1 MAGIIAGAVSR
12 LKRDVQRFLG
22 VSFVAQ
28 VAFELGLAWRNT
40 PLAVPQLVAL
50 FARQILGGNVSMP
63 ELARLAGSTFTP
75 EAYCTARGRLPLE
88 LLKELLR
95 RVCCI
100 GGRQVRDCAALLWK
114 GHRLWHMDGTSFSMP
129 DTPEL
134 QQRFGQSGQQK
145 KGCGFPTAHLLCLFD
160 VATGLIHDC
169 ILSPLRTHDMAHAAE
184 LHPAMRRG
192 DLLIVDRAFE
202 SFVHLALLL
211 GQGLHLLV
219 PAHQKRQ
226 VDFRRKERRRGKKG
240 RRIERQRVRRCG
252 RCDQIVRW
260 KKPVKSPGWM
270 SPEQYA
276 ALPQTIDVREI
287 KRTVTL
293 ATGRKQII
301 VLVTTLLDDEKYP
314 AEELVELLK
323 GRWQVEVNLRHLKT
337 TMKMDILRSQ
347 TAAGIERELWMF
359 LIVYNLVR
367 LIVLEASE
375 RQKVAVD
382 RISFADA
389 LYWIRHGDLS
399 FEMPELLLVPERPE
413 RVEPRVLKRRTMEY
427 PLMKKPRQALRKALM
442 GRGR

>member
-1 MAGIIAGAVSR
+1 
-12 LKRDVQRFLG
+12 
-22 VSFVAQ
+22 
-28 VAFELGLAWRNT
+28 
-40 PLAVPQLVAL
+40 
-50 FARQILGGNVSMP
+50 
-63 ELARLAGSTFTP
+63 LAGSGFTP

-95 RVCCI
+95 RVCSI
-100 GGRQVRDCAALLWK
+100 GGRQVRECAARLWK

-134 QQRFGQSGQQK
+134 QERFGQSGQQK

-169 ILSPLRTHDMAHAAE
+169 ILSPLRTHDLAHAAE

-192 DLLIVDRAFE
+192 DILIVDRAFE
-202 SFVHLALLL
+202 SFAHLAILLA
-211 GQGLHLLV
+211 QGLHLLV

-240 RRIERQRVRRCG
+240 QRIERQRMRRCG
-252 RCDQIVRW
+252 KCDQVVRW
-260 KKPVKSPGWM
+260 LKPVNKPQWM
-270 SPEQYA
+270 TPEQYA
-276 ALPQTIDVREI
+276 ALPETIEVREI

-301 VLVTTLLDDEKYP
+301 TLVTTLLDEKQYP
-314 AEELVELLK
+314 ADELVELLK

-337 TMKMDILRSQ
+337 TTKMDILRSQ
-347 TAAGIERELWMF
+347 TAAGIERDLWMF

-375 RQKVAVD
+375 RQEVAVD
-382 RISFADA
+382 RISYADA
-389 LYWIRHGDLS
+389 LYWVRHGDLS
-399 FEMPELLLVPERPE
+399 AEMPALELVPERRG
-413 RVEPRVLKRRTMEY
+413 RVEPRVIKRRTKEY
-427 PLMKKPRQALRKALM
+427 PLMKKPREVLRKALM
-442 GRGR
+442 ARRR

>member
-12 LKRDVQRFLG
+12 LKADVRRFLS
-22 VSFVAQ
+22 VSFVTQ
-28 VAFELGLAWRNT
+28 VAFELGLAWRQT
-40 PLAVPQLVAL
+40 PLAVPHLVAL
-50 FARQILGGNVSMP
+50 FARQILGGNLSMP
-63 ELARLAGSTFTP
+63 ELARLAGSAFTP

-88 LLKELLR
+88 LLKELLV
-95 RVCCI
+95 RVCTI
-100 GGRQVRDCAALLWK
+100 GSRQVQGCALLLWK

-129 DTPEL
+129 DTAEL
-134 QQRFGQSGQQK
+134 QARFGQSGQQK

-169 ILSPLRTHDMAHAAE
+169 ILSPLRTHDMAHAGE
-184 LHPAMRRG
+184 LHPALRRG

-211 GQGLHLLV
+211 GQGLHLLAPV
-219 PAHQKRQ
+219 HQKRQ

-240 RRIERQRVRRCG
+240 RRIERQRIRRCG
-252 RCDQIVRW
+252 PCDQIVRW
-260 KKPVKSPGWM
+260 KKPVQKPRWM
-270 SPEQYA
+270 SQEQYE
-276 ALPQTIDVREI
+276 ALPETIEVREI

-293 ATGRKQII
+293 ATGRKQTI
-301 VLVTTLLDDEKYP
+301 VLVTTLLDERKYP

-367 LIVLEASE
+367 LILLEASE
-375 RQKVAVD
+375 RQNVAVG

-389 LYWIRHGDLS
+389 LYWVRHGDLRL
-399 FEMPELLLVPERPE
+399 EMPEFLLVPERPD
-413 RVEPRVLKRRTMEY
+413 RVEPRVIKRRMKEY
-427 PLMKKPRQALRKALM
+427 PLMKKPREVLRKAL
-442 GRGR
+442 RGKRR

>member
-1 MAGIIAGAVSR
+1 MAGIIAGALSR
-12 LKRDVQRFLG
+12 LKGEVQRFLS

-28 VAFELGLAWRNT
+28 VAFELGLAWRQT

-50 FARQILGGNVSMP
+50 FARQILGGNLSMP

-95 RVCCI
+95 RVCTI
-100 GGRQVRDCAALLWK
+100 GSQEVKAGAWALWK

-134 QQRFGQSGQQK
+134 QRRFGQSGQQK

-169 ILSPLRTHDMAHAAE
+169 ILSPLRTHDMAHAVE
-184 LHPAMRRG
+184 LHSAMRRG
-192 DLLIVDRAFE
+192 DLLIADRAFE
-202 SFVHLALLL
+202 SFVHLAMLL

-219 PAHQKRQ
+219 PAHQKRP
-226 VDFRRKERRRGKKG
+226 VDFRRKQRRRGKKG
-240 RRIERQRVRRCG
+240 RRIERQTIRRCG
-252 RCDQIVRW
+252 PCDQIVRW
-260 KKPVKSPGWM
+260 KKPLHKPKWM
-270 SPEQYA
+270 SQERYE
-276 ALPQTIDVREI
+276 ALPETIDVREI

-293 ATGRKQII
+293 ATGRRQPI
-301 VLVTTLLDDEKYP
+301 VLVTTLLDEKQYP
-314 AEELVELLK
+314 AGELVELLK
-323 GRWQVEVNLRHLKT
+323 GRWRVEVNLRHLKT

-347 TAAGIERELWMF
+347 TAAGIEKELWMF
-359 LIVYNLVR
+359 LIAYNLVR
-367 LIVLEASE
+367 LVVLEASE
-375 RQKVAVD
+375 RQRVAMG

-389 LYWIRHGDLS
+389 VYWIRHGDLRL
-399 FEMPELLLVPERPE
+399 EMPELLLVPERPA

-427 PLMKKPRQALRKALM
+427 PLMKKPRNVLRKALI
-442 GRGR
+442 GRRR

>member
-12 LKRDVQRFLG
+12 LKADVQRFLS
-22 VSFVAQ
+22 VSLVAQ

-40 PLAVPQLVAL
+40 PLAVPHLVAL
-50 FARQILGGNVSMP
+50 FARQILGGNLSMP
-63 ELARLAGSTFTP
+63 ELARLAGSVFTP

-88 LLKELLR
+88 LLKELLV
-95 RVCCI
+95 RVCAI
-100 GGRQVRDCAALLWK
+100 GGRQVQGCASLLWK

-169 ILSPLRTHDMAHAAE
+169 ILSPLRTHDMAHAPQ
-184 LHPAMRRG
+184 LHPAMWRG

-211 GQGLHLLV
+211 GRGLHLLV
-219 PAHQKRQ
+219 PVHQKRQ
-226 VDFRRKERRRGKKG
+226 VDFRRKERRRGKK
-240 RRIERQRVRRCG
+240 RQRIERRRVRRCG
-252 RCDQIVRW
+252 PCDQIVRW
-260 KKPVKSPGWM
+260 LKPAQRPRWM

-276 ALPQTIDVREI
+276 ALPETIEVREI

-293 ATGRKQII
+293 ATGRKQTI
-301 VLVTTLLDDEKYP
+301 VLVTTLLDERKYP

-347 TAAGIERELWMF
+347 TAAGIEKELWMF

-367 LIVLEASE
+367 LIILEASV
-375 RQKVAVD
+375 RQNVAVG

-389 LYWIRHGDLS
+389 LYWVRHGDLS
-399 FEMPELLLVPERPE
+399 LEMPELLLIPERPD
-413 RVEPRVLKRRTMEY
+413 RVEPRVIKRRTKEY
-427 PLMKKPRQALRKALM
+427 PLMKKPREVLRKALM
-442 GRGR
+442 WKRR